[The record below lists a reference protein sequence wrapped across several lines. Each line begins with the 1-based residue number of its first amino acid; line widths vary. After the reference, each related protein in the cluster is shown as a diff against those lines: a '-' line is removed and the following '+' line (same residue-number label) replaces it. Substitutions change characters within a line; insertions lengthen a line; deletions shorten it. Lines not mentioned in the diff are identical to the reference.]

1 MTNSSPPN
9 PQPSDSPE
17 VSPEERRVR
26 QRIRRNAI
34 RETED
39 EWIAKIVAFGAIG
52 AILFWSFGSRK
63 GNLNFL
69 SEGSFLSSSSQ
80 TTEIDTNV
88 DADLDSQDFDDA
100 DSLGSFNISQS
111 SVDIETEETLSSGV
125 LSGSLDKDKDSLN
138 QTGNSFPSLPL
149 AASIPSVA
157 KTTIPDAE
165 PEVIETEPESEPEVV
180 TEPESEPEVV
190 TEPETEPEVVETAP
204 ESEPEV
210 VTEPEPEPEVVA
222 FSNLPDNHWVYPFA
236 SKLGEEKLLPN
247 TQGFKPDEP
256 ITRAEMASLIS
267 SAFKDDSNVEAPKEF
282 TDVSS
287 SDRSINDIN
296 KAVSLG
302 FMNGYSEGDFRP
314 EQNIPRYQVLVALAT
329 GLGLEPSGNV
339 ETILQK
345 FGDRDGLPKWSL
357 NQVAA
362 ATQAKLAINRPGFSP
377 TSLNPNEPATR
388 AEVAAMIYQG
398 LATRGTVPTIQSE
411 YIVE

>member
-1 MTNSSPPN
+1 MTYSSPPN
-9 PQPSDSPE
+9 PQPSDSSE
-17 VSPEERRVR
+17 ISPEERRIR
-26 QRIRRNAI
+26 QKIRRKAI
-34 RETED
+34 RETEE

-80 TTEIDTNV
+80 TTETETNV
-88 DADLDSQDFDDA
+88 DVDLDSQDFDDTNN
-100 DSLGSFNISQS
+100 LGSFNISQPS
-111 SVDIETEETLSSGV
+111 ADIEPEETRRSDV
-125 LSGSLDKDKDSLN
+125 LSGSLNKDKDSLN
-138 QTGNSFPSLPL
+138 QTINSFPSLPL
-149 AASIPSVA
+149 AASIPSVTKA
-157 KTTIPDAE
+157 IIPDTEPEVVETEPEAE
-165 PEVIETEPESEPEVV
+165 PEVVETEPESEPEVV
-180 TEPESEPEVV
+180 ATEPESEPEVV
-190 TEPETEPEVVETAP
+190 ATEPEA
-204 ESEPEV
+204 
-210 VTEPEPEPEVVA
+210 EPEVVA

-282 TDVSS
+282 TDVSA
-287 SDRSINDIN
+287 SDRTIDDIN

-345 FGDRDGLPKWSL
+345 FGDRDGLPDWSL

-362 ATQAKLAINRPGFSP
+362 ATQAKLAINRPGFSS

-388 AEVAAMIYQG
+388 AEVAAMIYQS

>member
-1 MTNSSPPN
+1 MTYSSPPN
-9 PQPSDSPE
+9 PQPSDSSE
-17 VSPEERRVR
+17 ISPEERRIR
-26 QRIRRNAI
+26 QKIRRKAI
-34 RETED
+34 RETEE

-80 TTEIDTNV
+80 TTETETNV
-88 DADLDSQDFDDA
+88 DVDLDSQDFDDTNN
-100 DSLGSFNISQS
+100 LGSFNISQPS
-111 SVDIETEETLSSGV
+111 ADIEPEETRRSDV
-125 LSGSLDKDKDSLN
+125 LSGSLNKDKDSLN
-138 QTGNSFPSLPL
+138 QTINSFPSLPL
-149 AASIPSVA
+149 AASIPSVTKA
-157 KTTIPDAE
+157 IIPDTEPEVVETEPEAE
-165 PEVIETEPESEPEVV
+165 PEVVETEPESEPEVV
-180 TEPESEPEVV
+180 ATEPE
-190 TEPETEPEVVETAP
+190 A
-204 ESEPEV
+204 
-210 VTEPEPEPEVVA
+210 EPEVVA

-282 TDVSS
+282 TDVSA
-287 SDRSINDIN
+287 SDRTIDDIN

-345 FGDRDGLPKWSL
+345 FGDRDGLPDWSL

-362 ATQAKLAINRPGFSP
+362 ATQAKLAINRPGFSS

-388 AEVAAMIYQG
+388 AEVAAMIYQS

>member
-1 MTNSSPPN
+1 MTYSSPPN
-9 PQPSDSPE
+9 PQPSDSSE
-17 VSPEERRVR
+17 ISPEERRIR
-26 QRIRRNAI
+26 QKIRRKAI
-34 RETED
+34 RETEE

-80 TTEIDTNV
+80 TTETETNV
-88 DADLDSQDFDDA
+88 DVDLDSQDFDDTNN
-100 DSLGSFNISQS
+100 LGSFNISQPS
-111 SVDIETEETLSSGV
+111 ADIEPEETRRSDV
-125 LSGSLDKDKDSLN
+125 LSGSLNKDKDSLN
-138 QTGNSFPSLPL
+138 QTINSFPSLPL
-149 AASIPSVA
+149 AASIPSVTKA
-157 KTTIPDAE
+157 IIPDTEPEVVETEPEAE
-165 PEVIETEPESEPEVV
+165 PEVVETEPESEPEVV
-180 TEPESEPEVV
+180 ATEPE
-190 TEPETEPEVVETAP
+190 A
-204 ESEPEV
+204 
-210 VTEPEPEPEVVA
+210 EPEVVA

-282 TDVSS
+282 TDVSA
-287 SDRSINDIN
+287 SDRTIDDIN

-345 FGDRDGLPKWSL
+345 FGDREGLPEWSL

-362 ATQAKLAINRPGFSP
+362 ATQAKLAINRPGFSS

-388 AEVAAMIYQG
+388 AEVAAMIYQS

>member
-1 MTNSSPPN
+1 MTYSSPPN
-9 PQPSDSPE
+9 PQPPE
-17 VSPEERRVR
+17 SSEISPEERRIR
-26 QRIRRNAI
+26 QKIRRKAI
-34 RETED
+34 RETEE

-80 TTEIDTNV
+80 TTETETNV
-88 DADLDSQDFDDA
+88 DVDLDSQDFDDTNN
-100 DSLGSFNISQS
+100 LGSFNISQPS
-111 SVDIETEETLSSGV
+111 ADIEPEETRRSDV
-125 LSGSLDKDKDSLN
+125 LSGSLNKDKDSLN
-138 QTGNSFPSLPL
+138 QTINSFPSLPL
-149 AASIPSVA
+149 AASIPSVTKA
-157 KTTIPDAE
+157 IIPDTEPEVVETEPEAE
-165 PEVIETEPESEPEVV
+165 PEVVETEPESEPEVV
-180 TEPESEPEVV
+180 ATEPE
-190 TEPETEPEVVETAP
+190 A
-204 ESEPEV
+204 
-210 VTEPEPEPEVVA
+210 EPEVVA

-282 TDVSS
+282 TDVSA
-287 SDRSINDIN
+287 SDRTIDDIN

-345 FGDRDGLPKWSL
+345 FGDREGLPEWSL

-362 ATQAKLAINRPGFSP
+362 ATQAKLAINRPGFSS

-388 AEVAAMIYQG
+388 AEVAAMIYQS

>member
-1 MTNSSPPN
+1 MTYSSPPN
-9 PQPSDSPE
+9 PQPSDSSE
-17 VSPEERRVR
+17 ISPEERRIR
-26 QRIRRNAI
+26 QKIRRKAI
-34 RETED
+34 RETEE

-80 TTEIDTNV
+80 TTETETNV
-88 DADLDSQDFDDA
+88 DVDLDSQDFDDTNN
-100 DSLGSFNISQS
+100 LGSFNISQPS
-111 SVDIETEETLSSGV
+111 ADIEPEETRRSDV
-125 LSGSLDKDKDSLN
+125 LSGSLNKDKDSLN
-138 QTGNSFPSLPL
+138 QTINSFPSLPL
-149 AASIPSVA
+149 AASIPSVTKA
-157 KTTIPDAE
+157 IIPD
-165 PEVIETEPESEPEVV
+165 
-180 TEPESEPEVV
+180 
-190 TEPETEPEVVETAP
+190 TEPEVVETEP
-204 ESEPEV
+204 EAEPEV
-210 VTEPEPEPEVVA
+210 VETEPEAEPEVVATEPEAEPEVVA

-267 SAFKDDSNVEAPKEF
+267 SAFKDDSNVEALKEF
-282 TDVSS
+282 TDVST
-287 SDRSINDIN
+287 SDRSLEDIN
-296 KAVSLG
+296 RAVSLG

-314 EQNIPRYQVLVALAT
+314 KQNIPRYQVLVALAT

-345 FGDRDGLPKWSL
+345 FGDREGLPEWSL

-362 ATQAKLAINRPGFSP
+362 ATQAKLAINRPGFSS

-388 AEVAAMIYQG
+388 AEVAAMIYQS